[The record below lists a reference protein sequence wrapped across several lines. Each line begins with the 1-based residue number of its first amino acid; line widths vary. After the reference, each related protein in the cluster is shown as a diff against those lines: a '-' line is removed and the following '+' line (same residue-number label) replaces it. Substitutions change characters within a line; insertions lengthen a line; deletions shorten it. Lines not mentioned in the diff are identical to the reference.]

1 MGRVRRGGKPNRTAR
16 PRGINISSQPVC
28 ARLTASRITITDL
41 GDHDGAIWSIT
52 IAEIRK
58 RMSADQKITALHL
71 KRNAYLYVRQ
81 STVRQVFENTERDRK
96 SVV

>member
-41 GDHDGAIWSIT
+41 GDNDELTGEDVIPGF
-52 IAEIRK
+52 R
-58 RMSADQKITALHL
+58 
-71 KRNAYLYVRQ
+71 VR
-81 STVRQVFENTERDRK
+81 VGELFEGMEPAPVAANGPQA
-96 SVV
+96 